1 MCHFLVDQCPTG
13 GPFQQWQYKNTWQ
26 DELVCR
32 HPLVAMAPC
41 HHWALTNGLGRLYLS
56 LCWPWFSHTPAPDKN
71 LQWGSKNT
79 IFSTWPFPYQN
90 GGQCY
95 NENPHCLYFPLK
107 LGSVSEAAKYFT
119 FFSLRLMTFKRLL
132 HQHLCY
138 ISKTITKGEL
148 LKKSYC
154 ILLLKRFIIKKGW
167 HTNYWTLFE
176 NRYCSSF
183 HFLEPECPLSPRPKA
198 SWGRCPKAAIP
209 VVAKVAVVV
218 GVAPVVLLLGP
229 EQFAIC
235 NLSNLNVYLKR
246 NALVWILNLRASSAL
261 LIIIIMIIINYNY
274 NYH

>member
-1 MCHFLVDQCPTG
+1 MDWVGYTF
-13 GPFQQWQYKNTWQ
+13 PFAGH
-26 DELVCR
+26 D
-32 HPLVAMAPC
+32 
-41 HHWALTNGLGRLYLS
+41 
-56 LCWPWFSHTPAPDKN
+56 FHTHRPPIKT
-71 LQWGSKNT
+71 WGSKNT

-107 LGSVSEAAKYFT
+107 LGSVSQAAKYFT
-119 FFSLRLMTFKRLL
+119 YFFPFVWWLLKGWTFKN
-132 HQHLCY
+132 
-138 ISKTITKGEL
+138 
-148 LKKSYC
+148 SYC

-183 HFLEPECPLSPRPKA
+183 HFLEPECPLSRRPKA